1 MIKSILLL
9 LLILPLPLI
18 IANSLPTVYN
28 NYNHVQVIN
37 NITIYKNLEYKIVL
51 EKSVTINETQTSLVN
66 KTTTTTVKPTTVQKV
81 ISSYIVNYAV
91 TNITGTTI
99 NVAISGNF
107 TKNFTFIQQGNYS
120 INLFT
125 DIINVKY
132 PYILPFLLLNN
143 TYALVT
149 SSTYVMFFAKIQNY
163 TINGENIT
171 AYDYFIVY
179 NSSYFQEYEILYNGY
194 LANYSTTYNGST
206 LIMSLLNYYNEFNI
220 TLNSNTN
227 PYLSQ
232 PYLYIEYLYSS
243 TSKTLQASNYV
254 ETYYPL
260 ISGNYVGQIVY
271 LLYPHEGKLVEPETF
286 YGLNVNFELYFK
298 PINDLVIT
306 FMPSNGT
313 TITWNERLFSYVN
326 TTPIK
331 LVNGSIVNAMLYRNV
346 SANTTAYLYF
356 SQQSHILLEELI
368 YNSLFHNYTI
378 KLDYLGNQFVSLN
391 QNYINVTY
399 TTYKTLPYSLVNFNE
414 GLIIAIVFTVIVSA
428 IIILFRQR

>member
-18 IANSLPTVYN
+18 ITNSLPTIYN

-51 EKSVTINETQTSLVN
+51 EKSITVNETQSSIVN
-66 KTTTTTVKPTTVQKV
+66 KTTTTTVKPTTIQKV
-81 ISSYIVNYAV
+81 ISSYIINYTV
-91 TNITGTTI
+91 TNITGTKI
-99 NVAISGNF
+99 NVIISGNF

-125 DIINVKY
+125 DIMNVKY

-149 SSTYVMFFAKIQNY
+149 GSTYVMFFAKIQNY
-163 TINGENIT
+163 TINGKNIT
-171 AYDYFIVY
+171 AYNYFIVY

-243 TSKTLQASNYV
+243 ASKTLQASNYV
-254 ETYYPL
+254 EAYYPL

-298 PINDLVIT
+298 PINDLVLT
-306 FMPSNGT
+306 FMPSNNT
-313 TITWNERLFSYVN
+313 IITWNGRLFNYVN

-346 SANTTAYLYF
+346 STNTTVYLYF

-368 YNSLFHNYTI
+368 YSNLLHNYTI

-391 QNYINVTY
+391 QNYINVTSP
-399 TTYKTLPYSLVNFNE
+399 TYKTLPYSLVNFNE